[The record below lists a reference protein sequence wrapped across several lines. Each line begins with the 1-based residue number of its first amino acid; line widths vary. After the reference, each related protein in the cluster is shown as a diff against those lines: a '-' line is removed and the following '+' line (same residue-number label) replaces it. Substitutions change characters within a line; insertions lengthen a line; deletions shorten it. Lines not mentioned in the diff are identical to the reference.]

1 MEQQINTIEHNH
13 QHSHEEEHS
22 CGCGS
27 GGCGSH
33 GGNGEK
39 SELPIKFQIL
49 RAGDKVVEFGSGTG
63 NDCFAVSQIIG
74 TEGSVIGIDFSE
86 ENINIARNF
95 QDQLKISNV
104 EFKSGKIENAPL
116 PNDYAD
122 ILYCNSAFNLHEDK
136 QKIADEMYRV
146 CNHNGLSCVTD
157 FIIFHDIPEGLRK
170 DAANYADSIAGAE
183 SPEKFME
190 YFRKTGFGNV
200 DIIEINKVH
209 LPDDL
214 FEKHLNAEQ
223 IKNYKDIESDQGI
236 FKVTLIAEKPTT
248 CAPETCCGNHEKHM
262 N

>member
-1 MEQQINTIEHNH
+1 MHTHEHNH
-13 QHSHEEEHS
+13 THGQEHS

-33 GGNGEK
+33 GDNDGYSQVEK
-39 SELPIKFQIL
+39 LPIKFQIL
-49 RAGDKVVEFGSGTG
+49 RPGDKVVEFGSGIG
-63 NDCFAVSQIIG
+63 NDCFAVSEIVG
-74 TEGSVIGIDFSE
+74 TEGKVTGIDLSE
-86 ENINIARNF
+86 DKIQQARNF

-104 EFKSGKIENAPL
+104 EFKAEKLENVSL
-116 PNDYAD
+116 PKDYAD
-122 ILYCNSAFNLHEDK
+122 ILYCNNTFNLQYDK
-136 QKIADEMYRV
+136 QKLADEMYRV

-157 FIIFHDIPEGLRK
+157 FIVFHDIPGGLRK
-170 DAANYADSIAGAE
+170 DAAEYADSIAGAE
-183 SPEKFME
+183 DPEKFME

-236 FKVTLIAEKPTT
+236 FAVTLLAEKPTSCDPGT
-248 CAPETCCGNHEKHM
+248 CGCNHG
-262 N
+262 